1 MTQTPQGSSFQS
13 IFGIFENKL
22 DLLGLSMRTEAE
34 IEETIQHGRTNHFD
48 IFTESA
54 TVTSIAETMV
64 AFANSGGGHLVVG
77 VDRGNVVGIRDR
89 VYAFDKLIEAALST
103 DPPLIIPL
111 PKVVMIEEAPVVVAQ
126 IPSGMPHVYA
136 YEGRYLK
143 RDKIYNAPLTPR
155 DLRRLMIERGE
166 INFEANICDGATL
179 DDIDWTKARDY
190 AQKLS
195 GFSDMDV
202 KQVLLKRGCLTT
214 LDDELYP
221 TNAGILLF
229 GREPQRHIVGSDIT
243 GVRFAGETM
252 GDTFARQDIGG
263 TLIDQVRLAETFL
276 VDHLRKHVTLRDT
289 MQREESYEYP
299 MEAARELVVNAV
311 AHRDYSVRG
320 DNIRIFIFSNRMEV
334 YSPGS
339 LPGPMTIENLKDER
353 FSRNPIL
360 VQVLADFNFIEKLGY
375 GVDRVMELMKEKNLQ
390 DPDFAERA
398 GGFKVILHNAAVIP
412 LEDDFYRPRKVQE
425 FGNGIM
431 LPIIDFGGMYNGH
444 EVNARQE
451 AALVYLKHTEHTRI
465 TNSDLGEMFPDVH
478 AETLRRDLSDLV
490 AKNILVKMGQK
501 RGSFYILNTN
511 TDSE

>member
-1 MTQTPQGSSFQS
+1 MTKEPQHSPQRSL
-13 IFGIFENKL
+13 FGILEDSIK
-22 DLLGLSMRTEAE
+22 GIGSTMRTEAE
-34 IEETIQHGRTNHFD
+34 IESTIQDGRSTHFD
-48 IFTESA
+48 TFSESA
-54 TVTSIAETMV
+54 PVSSLAETMV
-64 AFANSGGGHLVVG
+64 AFANSGGGHLAVG
-77 VDRGNVVGIRDR
+77 VDRGHVVGIRDR

-111 PKVVMIEEAPVVVAQ
+111 PKMVMINETPVVIAQ

-179 DDIDWTKARDY
+179 DDIDWVKARDY

-195 GFSDMDV
+195 GFSESDA
-202 KQVLLKRGCLTT
+202 KQVLLKRGCITQLE
-214 LDDELYP
+214 DVFYP

-263 TLIDQVRLAETFL
+263 TIVDQVRLAETFL

-289 MQREESYEYP
+289 MRREESYEYP

-353 FSRNPIL
+353 FSRNPII

-390 DPDFAERA
+390 DPDFTERA

-412 LEDDFYRPRKVQE
+412 LDDNIYRMPKVQE
-425 FGNGIM
+425 LGNGIM
-431 LPIIDFGGMYNGH
+431 LPIIDFGGMYEGH
-444 EVNARQE
+444 EINARQE
-451 AALVYLKHTEHTRI
+451 AALVYLIHTEHTRI
-465 TNSDLGEMFPDVH
+465 TNSDLGDMFPDVH
-478 AETLRRDLSDLV
+478 QETLRRDLSDLV
-490 AKNILVKMGQK
+490 SKNILVKMGQK
-501 RGSFYILNTN
+501 RGSFYVLNTN
-511 TDSE
+511 NDSE